1 MEQVKFVIRALQ
13 STRDKT
19 ESFHNECF
27 QYACDKAKCMDIDI
41 KKPRTCKR
49 QTNRLNAILSSD
61 STSEESI
68 IEQHFQVNLTIPFLD
83 EIIGNLQSRFSEGQE
98 TVLIGILLIPPYV
111 VTYEDWEQSVDPFIQ
126 YYIDELPWQYRISN
140 VDNVMDR

>member
-1 MEQVKFVIRALQ
+1 
-13 STRDKT
+13 
-19 ESFHNECF
+19 
-27 QYACDKAKCMDIDI
+27 MDIDI